1 MFEVARSNNLGM
13 PQHIYNKPDEYEW
26 GLIFDNGEVFSRVD
40 IPDRALLKNEIKKA
54 LAYKRLQAQRQEQRP
69 EGLSDAIMAMEVN
82 KTLAK
87 QCPECGRILGEHSEE
102 ELIRCIRQGT

>member
-1 MFEVARSNNLGM
+1 M

-54 LAYKRLQAQRQEQRP
+54 LSYKRLQAQRHRP
-69 EGLSDAIMAMEVN
+69 YG
-82 KTLAK
+82 K
-87 QCPECGRILGEHSEE
+87 ILHTRRDIEAPP
-102 ELIRCIRQGT
+102 GTAP